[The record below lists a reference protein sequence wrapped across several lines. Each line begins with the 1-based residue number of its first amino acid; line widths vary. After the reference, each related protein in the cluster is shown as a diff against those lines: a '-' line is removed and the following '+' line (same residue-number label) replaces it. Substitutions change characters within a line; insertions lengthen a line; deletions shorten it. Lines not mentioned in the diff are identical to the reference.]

1 MNTYDKQIFAKNLV
15 SQMEQHH
22 ETQAQI
28 AALLGVSRT
37 TVSEWCRGNKL
48 PRMDKIERLALHWG
62 IPKSGLIEHASDWA
76 NYVDIE
82 EIKNSHEDMTPFKKF
97 VVRDVLILSGYSIDR
112 SIANVFLVN
121 GPKTSGIL
129 QPEEVISLADEIS
142 KYAEYLL
149 IKKLGT

>member
-1 MNTYDKQIFAKNLV
+1 MSAYNKQIFAKNLL

-37 TVSEWCRGNKL
+37 TVSEWCKGNKL
-48 PRMDKIERLALHWG
+48 PRMDKIERLASHWG
-62 IPKSGLIEHASDWA
+62 IPKSGLIENASEWA
-76 NYVDIE
+76 NYVDTD
-82 EIKNSHEDMTPFKKF
+82 EINTSYDNMTAFKKF

-112 SIANVFLVN
+112 SLANVFFVN
-121 GPKTSGIL
+121 GPKISGIL
-129 QPEEVISLADEIS
+129 QPEEVISMADEIS
-142 KYAEYLL
+142 KYAEFLL